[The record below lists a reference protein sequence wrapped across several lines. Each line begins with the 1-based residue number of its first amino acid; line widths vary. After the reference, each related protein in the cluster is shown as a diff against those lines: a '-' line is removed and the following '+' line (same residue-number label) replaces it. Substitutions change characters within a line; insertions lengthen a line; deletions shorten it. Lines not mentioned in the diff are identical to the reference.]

1 MREWR
6 GGMRMP
12 LRPADEVARAR
23 DERVRALVEEA
34 AVSVPHYR
42 DLFRELGIDVREI
55 RTADDLGRLPLL
67 DRATVAADPTLLRSA
82 AVADEDVSVVHTSGV
97 TGEPLPIAHDRASL
111 LRNIVWS
118 RRESKPVSTF
128 GVPAFGGS
136 VVAVLEPEATARQV
150 DRANRGL
157 AWRPGRPKK
166 TIVSTD
172 DPLDVA
178 VAAIEEAKPDLVVGF
193 GSYLE
198 LLFRTVAARGGLAHL
213 PKVIRYGADAMTGYG
228 RGEIERAL
236 GVPVLGG
243 YGAAESLR
251 LGYVCEQ
258 RSGFHLHDDLVHVVA
273 VDETGAAVPDG
284 TTGELV
290 ISNLVNRATVL
301 LNYRLGDLGRIERDA
316 CPCGRASPRLVEIVG
331 RTADVV
337 RLPTGRRVT
346 PDEVAECGELPEVVR
361 FQLVERAAGRFELRL
376 RTVEA
381 ESADG
386 VREGVASRARA
397 LLDGAEVEVVLDQ
410 GLAAGTGGK
419 FRPVVP
425 LS

>member
-1 MREWR
+1 
-6 GGMRMP
+6 MP
-12 LRPADEVARAR
+12 LRPADEVARTR

-34 AVSVPHYR
+34 AASVPHYR
-42 DLFRELGIDVREI
+42 ELFRELGIDAREI
-55 RTADDLGRLPLL
+55 RTTDDLGRLPLL
-67 DRATVAADPTLLRSA
+67 DRAAVASDPSRLRSA
-82 AVADEDVSVVHTSGV
+82 AVADEEVSVVHTSGV

-166 TIVSTD
+166 TVVSTD

-198 LLFRTVAARGGLAHL
+198 LLFRTVAARGGLVHL

-258 RSGFHLHDDLVHVVA
+258 RNGFHLHDDLVHVVP
-273 VDETGAAVPDG
+273 VDETGAAVADG

-290 ISNLVNRATVL
+290 ITNLVNRGTVL

-337 RLPTGRRVT
+337 RLPGGRRVT
-346 PDEVAECGELPEVVR
+346 PDEVARCAEVPEVVR
-361 FQLVERAAGRFELRL
+361 FQLVERAGGRFELL
-376 RTVEA
+376 VRTVDGGP
-381 ESADG
+381 ADG
-386 VREGVASRARA
+386 VRDAVAARARA
-397 LLDGAEVEVVLDQ
+397 LLDGAEVDVVLDQ
-410 GLAAGTGGK
+410 GLGAGTGGK

>member
-1 MREWR
+1 
-6 GGMRMP
+6 MP

-34 AVSVPHYR
+34 AASVPHYR
-42 DLFRELGIDVREI
+42 ELFRELGIDAREI

-67 DRATVAADPTLLRSA
+67 DRAAVASDPSRLRSA
-82 AVADEDVSVVHTSGV
+82 AVADEEISVVHTSGV

-166 TIVSTD
+166 TVVSTD

-198 LLFRTVAARGGLAHL
+198 LLFRTVAARGGLVHV

-258 RSGFHLHDDLVHVVA
+258 RNGFHLHDDLVHVVA

-290 ISNLVNRATVL
+290 ITNLVNRGTVL

-337 RLPTGRRVT
+337 RLPGGRRVT
-346 PDEVAECGELPEVVR
+346 PDEVARCAEVPEVVR
-361 FQLVERAAGRFELRL
+361 FQLVERAPGRFELRL
-376 RTVEA
+376 RTVEG
-381 ESADG
+381 EPADG
-386 VREGVASRARA
+386 VRDAVAARARA
-397 LLDGAEVEVVLDQ
+397 LLDGAEVDGRPRPGPRRGRRRQVP
-410 GLAAGTGGK
+410 AG
-419 FRPVVP
+419 RPALVGR
-425 LS
+425 